1 MNNKCAFCDQLVAY
15 FIRCEACGEAICED
29 HRTAIAMPG
38 MLQPPMADGGAAAR
52 PLFEERPDPQQRFLC
67 PNHRGVRAA

>member
-29 HRTAIAMPG
+29 HRTAIAIPG
-38 MLQPPMADGGAAAR
+38 MLQPMIDAAAR
-52 PLFEERPDPQQRFLC
+52 PLFEAPPAPQQQFLC